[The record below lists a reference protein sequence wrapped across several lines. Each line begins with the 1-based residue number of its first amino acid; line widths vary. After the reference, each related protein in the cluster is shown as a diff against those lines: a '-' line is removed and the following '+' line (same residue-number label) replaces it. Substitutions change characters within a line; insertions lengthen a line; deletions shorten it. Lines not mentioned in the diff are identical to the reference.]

1 MKNNIIILIILI
13 SVIKLFAQNEF
24 LVNTYLDSTQRDPQ
38 IDRDSLG
45 SYVVVWNSEDQ
56 ISPGSKGDIYLQL
69 FDSTDQFISTETL
82 VNTRTAGD
90 QEKPALAMNK
100 SGGFVIVWASYT
112 NYDSVYDIKARVY
125 QNGVPITGEI
135 LVNSTIVNTQTNPDV
150 AINEN
155 GDFIVVWDSWYQDG
169 SDRGVFA
176 QRFDQNGGPVGGEF
190 QVNSTVAYSQ
200 TRPAVR
206 YFSDGRFLV
215 IWESW
220 KQDMAIPSGYGIFGQ
235 IFNPD
240 ASLSGGEFQINTY
253 TKDYQWFGDLHIFND
268 NSFVVV
274 WCSWEQDGYDGGIY
288 LQKFDSFAQPVGNEI
303 LVNKTKVFYQWL
315 PKILETTNHQ
325 FAVVWSSWKQ
335 DGSRE
340 GVYCQYFDNEGR
352 KTSFEMQ
359 VNSSTEG
366 YQWEPDAIPTNENEI
381 LVVWSG
387 WGEYQKDY
395 EIKARRISPQFPQGI
410 LQPSNYSLIS
420 GRSTSDIIVHVVD
433 STALTGNT
441 YQLSF
446 SSVFND
452 TAVANIKNMNT
463 AQTVVNNFMIEK
475 GEGIFYLTPEFDGLR
490 VEIIPEFDLELDF
503 DNSFFLNNSGANL
516 IFDVRGS
523 QVGTVKIAPIDLA
536 LIWGNTDTL
545 ANGNYATPLDS
556 ALGFDGMVDIQ
567 LPFFMWNL
575 TDGEKVD
582 LLVVEEDLNV
592 NNRWEPRER
601 IIVLTPVQYRNSPN
615 NTHVQ
620 INTALPS
627 GNLLMPSIGDTNFVF
642 TTRPLS
648 MADTIEF
655 TADPGNIVSGIT
667 GNLHLPERVELL
679 QNYPNPFNPVTTI
692 PFRISEKGKVK
703 LDIFNLL
710 GQKVK
715 TVFDGKLK
723 AGYHRISFD
732 GKSLASGIYIYE
744 IQYKNYRLSRK
755 MLLIK

>member
-1 MKNNIIILIILI
+1 
-13 SVIKLFAQNEF
+13 
-24 LVNTYLDSTQRDPQ
+24 
-38 IDRDSLG
+38 
-45 SYVVVWNSEDQ
+45 
-56 ISPGSKGDIYLQL
+56 
-69 FDSTDQFISTETL
+69 
-82 VNTRTAGD
+82 
-90 QEKPALAMNK
+90 
-100 SGGFVIVWASYT
+100 
-112 NYDSVYDIKARVY
+112 
-125 QNGVPITGEI
+125 
-135 LVNSTIVNTQTNPDV
+135 
-150 AINEN
+150 
-155 GDFIVVWDSWYQDG
+155 
-169 SDRGVFA
+169 
-176 QRFDQNGGPVGGEF
+176 
-190 QVNSTVAYSQ
+190 
-200 TRPAVR
+200 
-206 YFSDGRFLV
+206 
-215 IWESW
+215 
-220 KQDMAIPSGYGIFGQ
+220 
-235 IFNPD
+235 
-240 ASLSGGEFQINTY
+240 
-253 TKDYQWFGDLHIFND
+253 
-268 NSFVVV
+268 
-274 WCSWEQDGYDGGIY
+274 
-288 LQKFDSFAQPVGNEI
+288 
-303 LVNKTKVFYQWL
+303 
-315 PKILETTNHQ
+315 
-325 FAVVWSSWKQ
+325 
-335 DGSRE
+335 
-340 GVYCQYFDNEGR
+340 
-352 KTSFEMQ
+352 
-359 VNSSTEG
+359 
-366 YQWEPDAIPTNENEI
+366 
-381 LVVWSG
+381 
-387 WGEYQKDY
+387 
-395 EIKARRISPQFPQGI
+395 
-410 LQPSNYSLIS
+410 
-420 GRSTSDIIVHVVD
+420 
-433 STALTGNT
+433 
-441 YQLSF
+441 
-446 SSVFND
+446 
-452 TAVANIKNMNT
+452 
-463 AQTVVNNFMIEK
+463 
-475 GEGIFYLTPEFDGLR
+475 
-490 VEIIPEFDLELDF
+490 
-503 DNSFFLNNSGANL
+503 L